1 MCKGDQMPD
10 DQVDSVA
17 KVFSESL
24 DKIAATMDKHGTSAW
39 IASVGLLLIGFV
51 LVARVSSWGDRLHAG
66 EFIAVL
72 IVGLIFVLIGVSYR
86 LYARIAA
93 DAALRGE
100 AKRHAKRA
108 EDLEKDAAVESRTAA
123 EIVEQIEKGAP
134 KS

>member
-1 MCKGDQMPD
+1 MPD

-51 LVARVSSWGDRLHAG
+51 LVARVSSWGDHLHAG

-108 EDLEKDAAVESRTAA
+108 EDLEKDAAAESRTVA

-134 KS
+134 KR